1 MGLNVWNV
9 AFEAKY
15 KIRLELGKEDMS
27 FTCKSFTS
35 KLLHHQSVVAKSYF
49 SRFHP
54 LVWIHDETKTPIIQA
69 SSDLWSLQDVEPQ
82 HSWG

>member
-54 LVWIHDETKTPIIQA
+54 LV
-69 SSDLWSLQDVEPQ
+69 
-82 HSWG
+82 